1 MKLTE
6 KVKTPDGQPEPQG
19 GRAGRGPEGQ
29 DPGARFFVGAKVVT
43 ALPEPDSPLNRFRRR
58 IGIFIENRRTTQF
71 LTAVIVLNAITLGL
85 ETSGS
90 VMERF
95 GPVLQFI
102 DRTVLVLFVAELLA
116 KLFAF
121 GSRFF
126 ASGWRI
132 FDFFIIAIA
141 LAPATSDLTV
151 LRSLRLLRV
160 RRLVAIVPSMRK
172 VVMAL
177 MTAIPG
183 VTSVIALLLLVYYV
197 FGVMVTKL
205 YGTAFPDWFGTVGE
219 SMYSLFQIMTLESW
233 SMGIVR
239 PVMEQYPN
247 AWLIFVPF
255 ILMTSFA
262 VINLFIAVIVNAMTE
277 QSQAESAAPKEE
289 IHAVSEAEAS
299 ALMQRMQA
307 LQRQMD
313 EIKGLLEKR

>member
-1 MKLTE
+1 
-6 KVKTPDGQPEPQG
+6 
-19 GRAGRGPEGQ
+19 
-29 DPGARFFVGAKVVT
+29 
-43 ALPEPDSPLNRFRRR
+43 
-58 IGIFIENRRTTQF
+58 
-71 LTAVIVLNAITLGL
+71 
-85 ETSGS
+85 
-90 VMERF
+90 
-95 GPVLQFI
+95 
-102 DRTVLVLFVAELLA
+102 
-116 KLFAF
+116 
-121 GSRFF
+121 
-126 ASGWRI
+126 
-132 FDFFIIAIA
+132 
-141 LAPATSDLTV
+141 
-151 LRSLRLLRV
+151 
-160 RRLVAIVPSMRK
+160 
-172 VVMAL
+172 MAL

-183 VTSVIALLLLVYYV
+183 VTSVIALLLLLLLVYYV
-197 FGVMVTKL
+197 FGVMVTNH

>member
-1 MKLTE
+1 MT
-6 KVKTPDGQPEPQG
+6 T
-19 GRAGRGPEGQ
+19 
-29 DPGARFFVGAKVVT
+29 
-43 ALPEPDSPLNRFRRR
+43 LPEPDSPLNRLRRR
-58 IGIFIENRRTTQF
+58 VGLFMESPRTTRVI
-71 LTAVIVLNAITLGL
+71 TAVIVFNAITLGL

-90 VMERF
+90 VMERA
-95 GPVLQFI
+95 GPLLLFLDEAVLAI
-102 DRTVLVLFVAELLA
+102 FVIELLA

-121 GSRFF
+121 GWRFF
-126 ASGWRI
+126 TNGWNI
-132 FDFFIIAIA
+132 FDFVIVGIA
-141 LAPATSDLTV
+141 LVPSSGDLTV
-151 LRSLRLLRV
+151 LRALRILRV
-160 RRLVAIVPSMRK
+160 LRLVAIVPSMRK

-183 VTSVIALLLLVYYV
+183 VTSVIALLVLVYYV
-197 FGVMVTKL
+197 FAVMVTKL
-205 YGTAFPDWFGTVGE
+205 YGKAFPDWFGTVGE

-247 AWLIFVPF
+247 AWLVFVPF

-277 QSQAESAAPKEE
+277 QSQAEAEALKEE

-299 ALMQRMQA
+299 ALMQRMES

-313 EIKGLLEKR
+313 EIKGMLEKR

>member
-1 MKLTE
+1 M
-6 KVKTPDGQPEPQG
+6 
-19 GRAGRGPEGQ
+19 
-29 DPGARFFVGAKVVT
+29 T
-43 ALPEPDSPLNRFRRR
+43 ALPEPNSPFNRLRRR
-58 IGIFIENRRTTQF
+58 VGLFMESQETTRFII
-71 LTAVIVLNAITLGL
+71 AVIVFNAITLGL

-160 RRLVAIVPSMRK
+160 RRLVAVVPSMRK
-172 VVMAL
+172 VVMTL
-177 MTAIPG
+177 MAAIPG
-183 VTSVIALLLLVYYV
+183 VTSVTALLALVYYV
-197 FGVMVTKL
+197 FAVLVTNH

-247 AWLIFVPF
+247 AWLVFVPF

-277 QSQAESAAPKEE
+277 QSQAESEAPKEE
-289 IHAVSEAEAS
+289 IHAVTEAEAS

-313 EIKGLLEKR
+313 EIKGLLERR

>member
-1 MKLTE
+1 M
-6 KVKTPDGQPEPQG
+6 
-19 GRAGRGPEGQ
+19 
-29 DPGARFFVGAKVVT
+29 T
-43 ALPEPDSPLNRFRRR
+43 ALPEPNSPFNRLRRR
-58 IGIFIENRRTTQF
+58 VGLFMESQGTTRFII
-71 LTAVIVLNAITLGL
+71 AVIVFNAITLGL

-95 GPVLQFI
+95 GPLLQFL
-102 DRTVLVLFVAELLA
+102 DRAVLAIFVVELLA

-121 GSRFF
+121 GWRYFTN
-126 ASGWRI
+126 GWNI
-132 FDFFIIAIA
+132 FDFVIVGIA
-141 LAPATSDLTV
+141 LAPSSGGLTV
-151 LRSLRLLRV
+151 LRSLRILRV
-160 RRLVAIVPSMRK
+160 MRLVAIVPSMRK

-205 YGTAFPDWFGTVGE
+205 YGKAFPDWFGTVGE

-247 AWLIFVPF
+247 AWLVFVPF

-277 QSQAESAAPKEE
+277 QSQAESEAPKEE
-289 IHAVSEAEAS
+289 IHAVTEAEAS

-313 EIKGLLEKR
+313 EIKGLLERRK

>member
-1 MKLTE
+1 MT
-6 KVKTPDGQPEPQG
+6 D
-19 GRAGRGPEGQ
+19 
-29 DPGARFFVGAKVVT
+29 
-43 ALPEPDSPLNRFRRR
+43 LPEPDSPLNRLRRR
-58 IGIFIENRRTTQF
+58 VGIFMESRGTTS
-71 LTAVIVLNAITLGL
+71 VITTIIVFNALALGL
-85 ETSGS
+85 ETSDS

-95 GPVLQFI
+95 GPLLQFL
-102 DRTVLVLFVAELLA
+102 DRAVLAIFVVELLA

-160 RRLVAIVPSMRK
+160 RRLVAVVPSMRK
-172 VVMAL
+172 VVMTL
-177 MTAIPG
+177 MAAIPG
-183 VTSVIALLLLVYYV
+183 VTSVTALLALVYYV
-197 FGVMVTKL
+197 FAVLVTNH

-233 SMGIVR
+233 STGIVR

-247 AWLIFVPF
+247 AWLVFVPF

-277 QSQAESAAPKEE
+277 QSQAESEAPKEE

-313 EIKGLLEKR
+313 EIKGLLERR

>member
-1 MKLTE
+1 M
-6 KVKTPDGQPEPQG
+6 
-19 GRAGRGPEGQ
+19 
-29 DPGARFFVGAKVVT
+29 T

-160 RRLVAIVPSMRK
+160 RRLVAVVPSMRK
-172 VVMAL
+172 VVMTL

-247 AWLIFVPF
+247 AWLVFVPF

-277 QSQAESAAPKEE
+277 QSQAESEVLKEE
-289 IHAVSEAEAS
+289 IHTVSEAEAS
-299 ALMQRMQA
+299 ALMQRMEA

-313 EIKGLLEKR
+313 EIKGLLERR

>member
-1 MKLTE
+1 ME
-6 KVKTPDGQPEPQG
+6 S
-19 GRAGRGPEGQ
+19 RG
-29 DPGARFFVGAKVVT
+29 
-43 ALPEPDSPLNRFRRR
+43 
-58 IGIFIENRRTTQF
+58 TTRVI
-71 LTAVIVLNAITLGL
+71 TAVIVFNAITLGL

-90 VMERF
+90 VMERM
-95 GPVLQFI
+95 GPLLLILDEAVLAI
-102 DRTVLVLFVAELLA
+102 FVVELLA

-121 GSRFF
+121 GWRYFTN
-126 ASGWRI
+126 GWNI
-132 FDFFIIAIA
+132 FDFVIVGIA
-141 LAPATSDLTV
+141 LAPSSGGLTV
-151 LRSLRLLRV
+151 LRSLRILRV
-160 RRLVAIVPSMRK
+160 MRLVAIVPSMRK

-247 AWLIFVPF
+247 AWLVFVPF

-277 QSQAESAAPKEE
+277 QSQAEAEALKEE
-289 IHAVSEAEAS
+289 IHAVTEAEAS
-299 ALMQRMQA
+299 ALMQRMEA

>member
-1 MKLTE
+1 M
-6 KVKTPDGQPEPQG
+6 QG
-19 GRAGRGPEGQ
+19 RYRVESPSSDRHREGRDRAAGIPA
-29 DPGARFFVGAKVVT
+29 GATAVT
-43 ALPEPDSPLNRFRRR
+43 ALPEPDSPLNRLRRR
-58 IGIFIENRRTTQF
+58 VGVFMESPRVTRFI
-71 LTAVIVLNAITLGL
+71 TAVIVFNAITLGL

-90 VMERF
+90 VMERT
-95 GPVLQFI
+95 GPLLPILDEIVLAI
-102 DRTVLVLFVAELLA
+102 FVAELLA

-121 GSRFF
+121 GRRFF
-126 ASGWRI
+126 TNGWNI
-132 FDFFIIAIA
+132 FDFVIVGIA
-141 LAPATSDLTV
+141 LVPSSGDLTV
-151 LRSLRLLRV
+151 LRALRILRV
-160 RRLVAIVPSMRK
+160 LRLVAIVPSMRK

-183 VTSVIALLLLVYYV
+183 VTSVIALLVLVYYV
-197 FGVMVTKL
+197 FAVMVTKL
-205 YGTAFPDWFGTVGE
+205 YGKAFPDWFGTVGE

-247 AWLIFVPF
+247 AWLVFVPF

-277 QSQAESAAPKEE
+277 QSQAEAEALKEE

-299 ALMQRMQA
+299 ALMQRMES

-313 EIKGLLEKR
+313 EIKGMLEKR